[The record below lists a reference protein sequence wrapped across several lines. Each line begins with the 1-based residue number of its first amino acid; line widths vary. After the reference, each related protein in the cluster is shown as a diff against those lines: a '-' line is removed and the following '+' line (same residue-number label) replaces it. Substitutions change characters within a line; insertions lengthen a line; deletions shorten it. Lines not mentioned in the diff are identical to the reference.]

1 MRIPSLPRW
10 SRSLVGLIALALALG
25 ACAFGTSTT
34 SEQSGGSTP
43 TAGGSTPTSQPVSQ
57 QATTCPNLSGFSGAQ
72 AATAGSGFG
81 DVSFPSNSISTSI
94 ATSGGG
100 AGRFTIKQF
109 DACTPS
115 TTTSAIYSFFASGLP
130 GSGWSGAS
138 TYPYDGA
145 WQASCGD
152 PYCWKKDSK
161 PRYVSLEKVT
171 NRGNGLVSYHVRLA
185 IPPAGPTCSSGVDIY
200 SGKTWDPNTSD
211 VPVQSPPFTL
221 DGLGDGYDDSAAAH
235 TAMQDMCSAGNM
247 TAVNNFFNTELPK
260 HGWNHSTP
268 SSAMSS
274 ACHTTGVQWWSG
286 KNLFQWSADTIGNQ
300 TAAANT
306 VYWNYN
312 YCRLL

>member
-1 MRIPSLPRW
+1 
-10 SRSLVGLIALALALG
+10 LALALG
-25 ACAFGTSTT
+25 ACAFGTSTA
-34 SEQSGGSTP
+34 SEQGGSPTPTGISSTP
-43 TAGGSTPTSQPVSQ
+43 TPQPAAEV
-57 QATTCPNLSGFSGAQ
+57 TTCPNLSGFSGAQ
-72 AATAGSGFG
+72 AATAGSGFS
-81 DVSFPSNSISTSI
+81 DVSFPTNSISTSI

-115 TTTSAIYSFFASGLP
+115 TTTSAIYSYFASGLP

-152 PYCWKKDSK
+152 PYCWKKDNK

-171 NRGNGLVSYHVRLA
+171 NQGNGLVSYHIRLA
-185 IPPAGPTCSSGVDIY
+185 IPPAGPTCSSGIDIY
-200 SGKTWDPNTSD
+200 TGKTWDPNVSD

-221 DGLGDGYDDSAAAH
+221 DGLGDGYDDSVAAH
-235 TAMQDMCSAGNM
+235 TAVQDMCSAGNM
-247 TAVNNFFNTELPK
+247 TAVNNFFNIELPK
-260 HGWNHSTP
+260 HGWSHSTP

-274 ACHTTGVQWWSG
+274 ACHTTGTQWWKG
-286 KNLFQWSADTIGNQ
+286 KDLFVWSADTVGNQ

-306 VYWNYN
+306 VYWNYD
-312 YCRLL
+312 YCHLLP